1 MKTWTLLSLSL
12 LLCGCAKSP
21 RPTEAPAGPGERAA
35 VPAGSPTRPWEP
47 TKKTEIAPAEKKVVM
62 IIAPKDFRDEEL
74 LKPKELLESRGA
86 KVTVACSSLEEATG
100 MLGAKVK
107 PDVLLN
113 DVKAEDFNAIVFV
126 GGVGAKEYWDDPT
139 AQALAKEAVAR
150 GKVVAAI
157 CLAPVTLANAGV
169 LEGRQ
174 ATVWASER
182 ERIVAKGASYR
193 DAALVR
199 DGQILTSNG
208 PEAAEEFGQGIAS
221 ALGL

>member
-1 MKTWTLLSLSL
+1 MKTWTLLCLSL
-12 LLCGCAKSP
+12 LLCGCAKPP
-21 RPTEAPAGPGERAA
+21 RPTAAPAETGERAA
-35 VPAGSPTRPWEP
+35 VPAASPTRTWEP
-47 TKKTEIAPAEKKVVM
+47 RKKTEIAPTEKKVVM
-62 IIAPKDFRDEEL
+62 IIARKDFRDEEL

-86 KVTVACSSLEEATG
+86 QVTVACSSLDEATG

-107 PDVLLN
+107 PDLLLD

-126 GGVGAKEYWDDPT
+126 GGVGAKEYWDDPK
-139 AQALAKEAVAR
+139 AHALAKEAVAR
-150 GKVVAAI
+150 DKVLAAI

-174 ATVWASER
+174 ATVWASES
-182 ERIVAKGASYR
+182 EKIVAKGASYR

-199 DGQILTSNG
+199 DGKILTSNG
-208 PEAAEEFGQGIAS
+208 PEAAQQFGAGIAS